1 MGLGKQSSDY
11 WCGWCLLYWSSISY
25 NGHGITVTVITFYLL
40 SFVFFLKAPRSTG
53 ESCKILDAHADRT
66 QRKRGCPSSLGM
78 RHTEVLTPP
87 RTHAHTPWRTPQHP
101 REHCSQCEPSVELR
115 SNAGGRRPSGQ
126 PYQRACSALALL
138 SFVVA
143 NFSQH
148 ISFPIL
154 GVAKFWGQF
163 KHANLLLLSILLG
176 ATDTVTGP
184 FVSD

>member
-40 SFVFFLKAPRSTG
+40 SFVFFWKHPGALGSHVRFWTPTLTG
-53 ESCKILDAHADRT
+53 LNTNEAVRVVSKRAILRYSHHHAHKHTHHDAHLSTRGNTVPRANPALSCART
-66 QRKRGCPSSLGM
+66 RAAGAPAGSLTNARSSFG
-78 RHTEVLTPP
+78 V
-87 RTHAHTPWRTPQHP
+87 
-101 REHCSQCEPSVELR
+101 
-115 SNAGGRRPSGQ
+115 
-126 PYQRACSALALL
+126 Y
-138 SFVVA
+138 FVVA

-163 KHANLLLLSILLG
+163 KHANLHLLSILLG